1 MKKHA
6 EQLSA
11 LLLEKKQSADLIGMS
26 LYKFDELRRTDPNF
40 PAPVRLGPRS
50 TRWRRSD
57 LEAYIAALPAAAPL
71 MPPPPG
77 PQRLR
82 EELLR
87 ASRIRA
93 AA

>member
-1 MKKHA
+1 MTKHA
-6 EQLSA
+6 EQLA
-11 LLLEKKQSADLIGMS
+11 LLLEIKQIADLLNLS
-26 LYKFDELRRTDPNF
+26 LFKVNELRRTDPNF

-50 TRWRRSD
+50 TRYRRSD
-57 LEAYIAALPAAAPL
+57 VEAYVAALPAAAPL

>member
-1 MKKHA
+1 MTKHVA
-6 EQLSA
+6 QLS
-11 LLLEKKQSADLIGMS
+11 LLLEKEQAAELLGVT
-26 LYKFDELRRTDPNF
+26 LWKFGELRRTDPNF

-50 TRWRRSD
+50 TRWRRTD
-57 LEAYIAALPAAAPL
+57 IETYIAALPPATQL